1 MKEGCES
8 IAYLYCYDI
17 ISKEEKEMYE
27 DTVKYELEKRGVSKE
42 RVEDALD
49 KNKDKAQE
57 VLGNEEET
65 NKLLKKAVNLCE
77 KLSRIPIIGQFFND
91 VPLVCMMISD
101 YVHGEY
107 RDVPLATIITL
118 VGAVIY
124 FVNPFDIIPDAI
136 PIVGQLDDAVAI
148 GLALKAAHGDIMAY
162 AEWKAAE

>member
-1 MKEGCES
+1 MH
-8 IAYLYCYDI
+8 
-17 ISKEEKEMYE
+17 E
-27 DTVKYELEKRGVSKE
+27 DTIKDELEKRGISKE
-42 RVEDALD
+42 RIGDALD
-49 KNKDKAQE
+49 ENKDKAQE
-57 VLGNEEET
+57 VLDNEEET
-65 NKLLKKAVNLCE
+65 NKLVEKAVNLCE

-101 YVHGEY
+101 YIHGEY

-118 VGAVIY
+118 VAAVIY
-124 FVNPFDIIPDAI
+124 FVNPLDIIPDTL